1 MVGATKI
8 APETLTSVD
17 GVEPVDMIVSL
28 EKQMESLEA
37 KAEATLRKLAQS
49 LSFGVALEAQ
59 RWDPDEAMFQYALEK
74 YSDVMPDVYLS
85 FEDISNSSKKVWDRT
100 VQSLKQLQTD
110 SIEYARVINVGSD
123 RLVEKN
129 NMLYEQATNIKEK
142 PYKTEFTL
150 KFPKKFNINGKF
162 EPKDVTRII
171 SIANSAFAFFDK
183 FFLKFMDTVGKI
195 FDKLTFDHEFTDAAG
210 VDFSQFAPNKWM
222 AKALPVEKDD
232 RFRVS
237 APLFRTP
244 EAQSN
249 KALFASGPTEAK
261 TDELK
266 NWAFM
271 VNTVRDFSFRYYT
284 VRELRAAP
292 EDALVVEVD
301 QINSIRQRLGQLLA
315 ISKRF
320 QSRKGY
326 ESKLASSL
334 RRMQIAGEKIRT
346 KAGQFKAEPDEA
358 DKQIQKMDND
368 RDQVK
373 GRPAISD
380 IIQSVTLMINN
391 VSRMV
396 TDYNNCMAGILRTLG
411 GLTYVA
417 ELELKA
423 YTPPLRKP
431 VNTQIA
437 GKTNEP
443 RTATPSAPAQAP
455 NPGGNAR
462 LP

>member
-1 MVGATKI
+1 MVGATTI
-8 APETLTSVD
+8 ALETLTSVD

-28 EKQMESLEA
+28 EQQFDALEA
-37 KAEATLRKLAQS
+37 RTEATLRSLAQS
-49 LSFGVALEAQ
+49 LAFGVALEAQ
-59 RWDPDEAMFQYALEK
+59 RWDPDVAMFQYALEK
-74 YSDVMPDVYLS
+74 FADVAPNERLS
-85 FEDISNSSKKVWDRT
+85 LEDISNSSKKVWDRT
-100 VQSLKQLQTD
+100 VQSLKQLQSET
-110 SIEYARVINVGSD
+110 IEYARVINTGSD

-142 PYKTEFTL
+142 PLKTEFTL
-150 KFPKKFNINGKF
+150 KFPKKFNIDGKF

-171 SIANSAFAFFDK
+171 SIANSAFAFHDK
-183 FFLKFMDTVGKI
+183 FFLKFMDTVAKI

-222 AKALPVEKDD
+222 AKAEPVDKDD

-244 EAQSN
+244 PAQSN
-249 KALFASGPTEAK
+249 KALYASGPTETK

-284 VRELRAAP
+284 VRELKAAP
-292 EDALVVEVD
+292 QEALVVEVD
-301 QINSIRQRLGQLLA
+301 QVQAIRQRLGQLLA

-326 ESKLASSL
+326 ESKLAQSL
-334 RRMQIAGEKIRT
+334 RRVQLAGEKIRT
-346 KAGQFKAEPDEA
+346 KAGQFKAEPNEA
-358 DKQIQKMDND
+358 DKQIQKMDNEAN
-368 RDQVK
+368 RVK

-391 VSRMV
+391 VARMV

-411 GLTYVA
+411 GLTYIA
-417 ELELKA
+417 ELELRA
-423 YTPPLRKP
+423 YQPPLRKP
-431 VNTQIA
+431 TQNQIA
-437 GKTNEP
+437 GKPNEP
-443 RTATPSAPAQAP
+443 RTSTPSAPAQTP
-455 NPGGNAR
+455 NP
-462 LP
+462 

>member
-17 GVEPVDMIVSL
+17 GVTPVDMIASL
-28 EKQMESLEA
+28 EQMFESLEA
-37 KAEATLRKLAQS
+37 QSEATLRKLAQS
-49 LSFGVALEAQ
+49 LSFGAALEAQ
-59 RWDPDEAMFQYALEK
+59 RWDPDKAMFQYSLEK
-74 YSDVMPDVYLS
+74 YSDVVPNAVLS

-100 VQSLKQLQTD
+100 VLSLKELQAET
-110 SIEYARVINVGSD
+110 IEYARVINTGSD

-129 NMLYEQATNIKEK
+129 NMLYEQATNIKDK

-150 KFPKKFNINGKF
+150 KFPKKFNVDGKF
-162 EPKDVTRII
+162 QPKDVAQVI
-171 SIANSAFAFFDK
+171 SLANSAFAFHDK
-183 FFLKFMDTVGKI
+183 FFIKFMDTVSKI

-222 AKALPVEKDD
+222 AKAIPVEKDD

-244 EAQSN
+244 TVQSN
-249 KALFASGPTEAK
+249 KALYASGPTETK

-284 VRELRAAP
+284 VRELKPAP
-292 EDALVVEVD
+292 EEALVVEVD
-301 QINSIRQRLGQLLA
+301 QINGIRQRLGQLLA

-326 ESKLASSL
+326 ESKLAQSL

-368 RDQVK
+368 RDKVK

-391 VSRMV
+391 VARMV
-396 TDYNNCMAGILRTLG
+396 TDYNNCMAGILRVLG

-423 YTPPLRKP
+423 YQPPLRKP
-431 VNTQIA
+431 TQNQIA
-437 GKTNEP
+437 GKPNEP
-443 RTATPSAPAQAP
+443 RTPTSPAAT
-455 NPGGNAR
+455 
-462 LP
+462 

>member
-1 MVGATKI
+1 MVGATTI
-8 APETLTSVD
+8 APKTLTSID
-17 GVEPVDMIVSL
+17 GVEPVDMIASL
-28 EKQMESLEA
+28 EQMLGDLEVRS
-37 KAEATLRKLAQS
+37 EATLRKLAQS

-59 RWDPDEAMFQYALEK
+59 QWDPDKAMFDYALEK
-74 YSDVMPDVYLS
+74 FKDVAPDIYLS
-85 FEDISNSSKKVWDRT
+85 FEDISNGSKKVWDRT
-100 VQSLKQLQTD
+100 VLSLKQLQTD
-110 SIEYARVINVGSD
+110 TIEYARVINVGSD

-129 NMLYEQATNIKEK
+129 TMLYSQATNIKDK

-150 KFPKKFNINGKF
+150 KFPKKFNIDGKF
-162 EPKDVTRII
+162 EPKDVGRII

-195 FDKLTFDHEFTDAAG
+195 FDKLTFDNDFTDAAG

-222 AKALPVEKDD
+222 AKAEPVEKDD

-249 KALFASGPTEAK
+249 KALYASGPTETK

-284 VRELRAAP
+284 VRELKGP
-292 EDALVVEVD
+292 TEEALVVEVD
-301 QINSIRQRLGQLLA
+301 QVNNIRQRLSQLLA

-326 ESKLASSL
+326 ESKLAQSL

-358 DKQIQKMDND
+358 DKQIQKMDNEAN
-368 RDQVK
+368 RMK

-391 VSRMV
+391 VARMV

-431 VNTQIA
+431 TQNQVA
-437 GKTNEP
+437 GNPNEQRSP
-443 RTATPSAPAQAP
+443 TPPAST
-455 NPGGNAR
+455 
-462 LP
+462 